1 MSRKKSTGRIEQ
13 FSKKEGD
20 VTNDPSLLLVDQFYK
35 RNKRTLVAIKESI
48 ANSDI
53 DTLCLWIPEL
63 EDLLQRARDYIFTLA
78 VEESANAADNDLPF

>member
-1 MSRKKSTGRIEQ
+1 MSRKKNTGRIEQ
-13 FSKKEGD
+13 CSKKEGD
-20 VTNDPSLLLVDQFYK
+20 VTNDPNLLPVDQFYK
-35 RNKRTLVAIKESI
+35 RNGRRLDAIKESI

-78 VEESANAADNDLPF
+78 VEECANAADNDLPF